1 MNITKWLA
9 SHPILAVWGV
19 TIVALLMSFG
29 GKDHSTKVASNG
41 HVEAKAEASHSTN
54 THANT
59 EKHGNAMEQVAH
71 KVTPAA
77 EKQQVQV
84 KTSETSSTNVA
95 AVQMQKLQ
103 APTMPVMPTSASV
116 ATHVNTQQAQSN
128 NVATTHANAGADMQK
143 LQAATTPAVV
153 TTDANTQQVQ
163 DSNTAT
169 TGANAIARADM
180 QKLQAATTP
189 AVVTTDA
196 NTQQAQDSNT
206 ATTGANAI
214 AASATESSEQSLP
227 KADLAD
233 KSTDD
238 LLLMAREAYW
248 NNGLDEAAS
257 IYQELIQREPNVIG
271 HKGELGNVYWR
282 QGFPE
287 KSAALYADIAIPM
300 IDNGNAERVSNMIG
314 FIGLFY
320 PKKAAEISKHMQ
332 SLNK

>member
-29 GKDHSTKVASNG
+29 GKGHSTKVAGND
-41 HVEAKAEASHSTN
+41 HVEAKAEASHSA
-54 THANT
+54 HADT

-71 KVTPAA
+71 KVAPAA
-77 EKQQVQV
+77 EKQQTQV
-84 KTSETSSTNVA
+84 ATSVTPSANNVA
-95 AVQMQKLQ
+95 AAHMQKLQ
-103 APTMPVMPTSASV
+103 APTMPVMPAAAV

-128 NVATTHANAGADMQK
+128 NVATTHAKAGADMQK
-143 LQAATTPAVV
+143 LQAVTAPAVVPAATV

-163 DSNTAT
+163 SNNTAT
-169 TGANAIARADM
+169 TDANA
-180 QKLQAATTP
+180 
-189 AVVTTDA
+189 V
-196 NTQQAQDSNT
+196 
-206 ATTGANAI
+206 

-227 KADLAD
+227 KADLTD
-233 KSTDD
+233 KSIDD

-287 KSAALYADIAIPM
+287 KSAALYAEIAIPM
-300 IDNGNAERVSNMIG
+300 IDNGNADRVSNMIG
-314 FIGLFY
+314 FIGLFH

-332 SLNK
+332 GLNK

>member
-153 TTDANTQQVQ
+153 TTDANTQQ
-163 DSNTAT
+163 
-169 TGANAIARADM
+169 
-180 QKLQAATTP
+180 
-189 AVVTTDA
+189 
-196 NTQQAQDSNT
+196 AQDSNT

>member
-41 HVEAKAEASHSTN
+41 HVEAKAEASHFTN

-128 NVATTHANAGADMQK
+128 NVATTHANAG
-143 LQAATTPAVV
+143 
-153 TTDANTQQVQ
+153 
-163 DSNTAT
+163 
-169 TGANAIARADM
+169 ADM